1 MNLVYLD
8 YNCFQRGFDD
18 PRQIRIQLEA
28 LACEEIFALSG
39 KTVRLV
45 WSFMHDDE
53 NLLCPFV
60 ERKLAVHALRK
71 LCQVLVPPLPE
82 IAALAHRYQNSARL
96 SAKDALHLA
105 CAVQIG
111 AEYFLTCDDQLLKR
125 TSRLNLNLTVANPVD
140 FIRKV

>member
-28 LACEEIFALSG
+28 LACEEIFARSG
-39 KTVRLV
+39 KTVRLA

-53 NLLCPFV
+53 NLSCPFV
-60 ERKLAVHALRK
+60 ERKLAVHALKK

-82 IAALAHRYQNSARL
+82 IAVLAHGYQNSARL

-105 CAVQIG
+105 CAVHSG

-125 TSRLNLNLTVANPVD
+125 TSRLNLILTVANPVD
-140 FIRKV
+140 FIRKA